1 MQWMMLQ
8 QDQPKDYVIATG
20 VQYSVRQFIEK
31 SAAQLGITLR
41 FEGQGISEY
50 AVVVAISGD
59 KAPSLKLGDV
69 VVRVDPNYFRP
80 AEVETLLGDP
90 SLAKKDLGWIPQIT
104 LDEMLQEMMAS
115 DLEQSRQ
122 HALLK
127 LHGYSVQ
134 VSKEK

>member
-1 MQWMMLQ
+1 
-8 QDQPKDYVIATG
+8 VIATG
-20 VQYSVRQFIEK
+20 VQFSVRQFIEK

-69 VVRVDPNYFRP
+69 IVRVDPNYFRP
-80 AEVETLLGDP
+80 AEVETLLGNP

-104 LDEMLQEMMAS
+104 LDEMVQEMMAS
-115 DLEQSRQ
+115 DLEQARQ